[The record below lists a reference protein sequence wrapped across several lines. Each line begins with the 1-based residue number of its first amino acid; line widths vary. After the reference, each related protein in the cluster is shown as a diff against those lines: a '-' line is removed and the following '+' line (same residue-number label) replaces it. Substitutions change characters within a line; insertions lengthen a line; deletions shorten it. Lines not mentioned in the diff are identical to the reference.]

1 MSLLMQA
8 LKKAEQTKQ
17 KQQSEAVLS
26 LSPTDNHPAEDAARD
41 MAQDAAV
48 IPTDDTTE
56 FLALNKQ
63 LNENADDGVN
73 NNNTNNATS
82 LSLSLTQQESNTHI
96 IEDIPS
102 LTPTPHAESTNQAAY
117 ALAAQHEPFLA
128 DTERLMPAANKSQ
141 QAHPADAM
149 LDVTTSKAMPKSDS
163 VPSMA
168 DKLHR
173 PRIDPEQ
180 LRANAKAGAS
190 LAAEQKKAQSVFSS
204 KTLAQPSRKNWLIAL
219 GGVGLLMAA
228 GFAYVYW
235 QNKQFENRPG
245 LLGSAANTAPNPIP
259 EPNAAVDASVGAS
272 TSDNANNVPVIASAA
287 ASATP
292 NKTDAATIAVNG
304 TATAS
309 NQKQGQDTSDK
320 TAPLGKIR
328 ADKAPDPVDRSA
340 TTSSGKLT
348 RNTALKANNLPSHLV
363 SDANAIQIRKGNSG
377 NQINPT
383 LSSAY
388 QAFITGDTATA
399 ERQYQSVL
407 VQEPYNRD
415 ALFGLA
421 ALALNQKDADKSGS
435 FYGRLLELDPNDP
448 DAIAGLTSLQQGD
461 PAQSESRLKK
471 ALSMHPNA
479 GAIMFALGNLYAQQA
494 RWSEAQQYYFRAY
507 TTQSNNADYAFNL
520 AVSLDRLNQSKL
532 AKDYYQRAL
541 DSGQAGTGNFNRSK
555 VQQRIADLDK
565 ALHE

>member
-26 LSPTDNHPAEDAARD
+26 LSPTDNHPAEDVSAAS
-41 MAQDAAV
+41 
-48 IPTDDTTE
+48 PDDTAE
-56 FLALNKQ
+56 FIAQKNPLH
-63 LNENADDGVN
+63 ENAGSALSHSSPNHD
-73 NNNTNNATS
+73 AS
-82 LSLSLTQQESNTHI
+82 LSFSLTQRELESELENELERAPGHEPGYESGHEPKTHF
-96 IEDIPS
+96 IEDISP
-102 LTPTPHAESTNQAAY
+102 LTPTSQTATTNQATNT
-117 ALAAQHEPFLA
+117 LATQREPFI
-128 DTERLMPAANKSQ
+128 
-141 QAHPADAM
+141 ADAV
-149 LDVTTSKAMPKSDS
+149 LDVDASKAMPKSDS
-163 VPSMA
+163 EPSMA

-219 GGVGLLMAA
+219 GGVGLLMAT

-245 LLGSAANTAPNPIP
+245 LLGSAANTAPNPNP

-287 ASATP
+287 ASATT
-292 NKTDAATIAVNG
+292 NKTDAATNVVNE
-304 TATAS
+304 TASAS
-309 NQKQGQDTSDK
+309 NQKQGQDTNDK
-320 TAPLGKIR
+320 TATLAKIR
-328 ADKAPDPVDRSA
+328 ADKTPDPVDRSA

-348 RNTALKANNLPSHLV
+348 RNTAFKANNLPSHLV

-377 NQINPT
+377 NQINPA

-415 ALFGLA
+415 ALLGLA
-421 ALALNQKDADKSGS
+421 ALALNQRDADKSGS

-565 ALHE
+565 ALHD

>member
-26 LSPTDNHPAEDAARD
+26 LSPTDNHPAVDATNDIAQGI
-41 MAQDAAV
+41 AQDASVA
-48 IPTDDTTE
+48 PSDDTAE
-56 FLALNKQ
+56 FLAVKKQ
-63 LNENADDGVN
+63 LHENTDDGFN
-73 NNNTNNATS
+73 NSNTNNDAS
-82 LSLSLTQQESNTHI
+82 LSLSLTQQDLTHELEHTLGQEQKTHF
-96 IEDIPS
+96 IENVPS
-102 LTPTPHAESTNQAAY
+102 LAPTNQTTNAVAN
-117 ALAAQHEPFLA
+117 QQEPFLA
-128 DTERLMPAANKSQ
+128 DTEQL
-141 QAHPADAM
+141 
-149 LDVTTSKAMPKSDS
+149 TTAPSKAMPRSDS
-163 VPSMA
+163 EPSMA

-245 LLGSAANTAPNPIP
+245 LLGSAANTAPNPNP
-259 EPNAAVDASVGAS
+259 EPNAAVGANVGAS
-272 TSDNANNVPVIASAA
+272 TSDNASNVPVIASAT
-287 ASATP
+287 ASAMT
-292 NKTDAATIAVNG
+292 NKTDAATSAVNE

-320 TAPLGKIR
+320 TTTLAKTR
-328 ADKAPDPVDRSA
+328 KDKTTDPVDRSA

-348 RNTALKANNLPSHLV
+348 KNTALKANNLPSHLV

-377 NQINPT
+377 NQINPA

-415 ALFGLA
+415 ALLGLA

-435 FYGRLLELDPNDP
+435 FYGRLLDLDPNDP

>member
-26 LSPTDNHPAEDAARD
+26 LSPTDNHPAEDVSAAS
-41 MAQDAAV
+41 
-48 IPTDDTTE
+48 PDDTAE
-56 FLALNKQ
+56 FIAQKKPPH
-63 LNENADDGVN
+63 ENAGSALSHSSPNHD
-73 NNNTNNATS
+73 AS
-82 LSLSLTQQESNTHI
+82 LSLSLTQRELESELERAPGHEPKTHF
-96 IEDIPS
+96 IEDISP
-102 LTPTPHAESTNQAAY
+102 LTPTPQTATTSQATNT
-117 ALAAQHEPFLA
+117 LATQREPFI
-128 DTERLMPAANKSQ
+128 
-141 QAHPADAM
+141 ADAV
-149 LDVTTSKAMPKSDS
+149 LDVDASKAMPKSDS
-163 VPSMA
+163 EPSMA

-245 LLGSAANTAPNPIP
+245 LLGSAANTIPNP
-259 EPNAAVDASVGAS
+259 EPNAAVGANVGGS
-272 TSDNANNVPVIASAA
+272 SSDNASNVPVIASAT
-287 ASATP
+287 ASAMT
-292 NKTDAATIAVNG
+292 NKTDAATNVVNE

-320 TAPLGKIR
+320 TATLAKTR
-328 ADKAPDPVDRSA
+328 QDKTPDPVDRSA
-340 TTSSGKLT
+340 TTSSDKLT
-348 RNTALKANNLPSHLV
+348 RNAALKANNLPSHLV

-377 NQINPT
+377 NQINPA

-415 ALFGLA
+415 ALLGLA
-421 ALALNQKDADKSGS
+421 ALALNQRDADKSGS

-555 VQQRIADLDK
+555 VQLRIADLDK